1 MNVESVNNENVRID
15 LKVSFP
21 SALNDYADVKIDGKA
36 KKRRITG
43 TIVYINRPHR
53 FFTVQAELPGGIR
66 RECFK
71 F

>member
-1 MNVESVNNENVRID
+1 MNVESVTEENVRIG

-21 SALNDYADVKIDGKA
+21 SALNDYADIKVDGKA

-53 FFTVQAELPGGIR
+53 FFAVHAQVPGGIR